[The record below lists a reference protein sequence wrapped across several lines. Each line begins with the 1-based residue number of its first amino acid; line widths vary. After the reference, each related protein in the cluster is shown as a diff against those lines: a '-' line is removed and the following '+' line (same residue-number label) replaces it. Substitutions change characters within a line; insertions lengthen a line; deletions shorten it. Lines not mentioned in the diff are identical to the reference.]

1 MCWWWTDRDRVDAYR
16 YSFRSFS
23 SNSWLE
29 VDCCKLCSY
38 DSYDRRNRNLQMT
51 TGQSVEECLR
61 HAGAHTHRRTTA
73 KHNASRGLNVYSM
86 GMHESTT
93 NLSMWPTGADLH
105 PKTRLTTTTWHYI
118 SKCISYIYNNIC
130 SVDFFETRPAG
141 ITRGHPYKLYKR
153 HSCCS
158 TRSSFFSER
167 IVNAW
172 NNLPVDT

>member
-1 MCWWWTDRDRVDAYR
+1 MP
-16 YSFRSFS
+16 SP
-23 SNSWLE
+23 
-29 VDCCKLCSY
+29 
-38 DSYDRRNRNLQMT
+38 RRGT
-51 TGQSVEECLR
+51 
-61 HAGAHTHRRTTA
+61 HARTHRRTTA

-93 NLSMWPTGADLH
+93 NLSVWPTGADLR

-118 SKCISYIYNNIC
+118 SKCICYIYNNIC
-130 SVDFFETRPAG
+130 SVDFFETRPGG
-141 ITRGHPYKLYKR
+141 ITRGHPYKLYER

-172 NNLPVDT
+172 NNLPVDTYGLFELWGLSFYSCVFIVTILYLRAVVRAKTVSLSVRHIAYFTVHFCMLCK